1 MEKYF
6 VRKEFIKLRISG
18 KTNKECEKLLRER
31 YEVSYDRRT
40 LRRWWKRFNE
50 DNEWDLRDIPQI
62 PNKLPIKFSEE
73 EKEVVER
80 IRKNFGYGP
89 KKTRIQAQNEGVDM
103 SISTVKRIIKQTGLS
118 KGSKMEGTK
127 LKWVRF
133 ERPYPNDMWQIDG
146 DENDD
151 GTWRIPVIDDC
162 SRYCLGVYEIKNNTT
177 EATIIILEDC
187 IRRHGKPKQIL
198 TDNGPEFGGTSK
210 DSDFDKWCEKQEIIH
225 IRSGVHKPTTVGKV
239 SAIQRTIQA
248 ELPHWKGDLELWR
261 MMYNHERPHESL
273 RGLTPAVVYFQFKR
287 HRKHY
292 EL

>member
-1 MEKYF
+1 MQKHVKRREFLKLKNKGLSYKQCQKELKEKF
-6 VRKEFIKLRISG
+6 GIDITVL
-18 KTNKECEKLLRER
+18 
-31 YEVSYDRRT
+31 T
-40 LRRWWKRFNE
+40 LKIWNKRFQT
-50 DNEWDLRDIPQI
+50 DDSWDLRDTSQKPK
-62 PNKLPIKFSEE
+62 KLNTKFSEE
-73 EKEVVER
+73 EKKVVEN

-89 KKTRIQAQNEGVDM
+89 NKTRIKAQDEGIRM
-103 SISTVKRIIKQTGLS
+103 SISTIKRIIKSYGLS
-118 KGSKMEGTK
+118 RGSKMEGVK

-133 ERPYPNDMWQIDG
+133 ERDNPNDMWQIDG

-151 GTWRIPVIDDC
+151 GTWRVPVEDDC
-162 SRYCLGVYEIKNNTT
+162 SRFCLGVYEIEHNTT
-177 EATIIILEDC
+177 EAIIAILEDC

-210 DSDFDKWCEKQEIIH
+210 DSEFDKWCDRQGIIH
-225 IRSGVHKPTTVGKV
+225 IRSGIHKPTTVGKV

-248 ELPHWKGDLELWR
+248 ELEHWKGDLELWR

-287 HRKHY
+287 HKKHY